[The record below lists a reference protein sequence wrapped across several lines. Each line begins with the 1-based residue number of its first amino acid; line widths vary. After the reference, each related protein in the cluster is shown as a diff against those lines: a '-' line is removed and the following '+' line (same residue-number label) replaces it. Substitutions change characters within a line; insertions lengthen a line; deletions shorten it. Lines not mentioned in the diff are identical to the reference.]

1 MGNTLAAVCFI
12 YACIC
17 SLVNVPVVAK
27 DDTGFSLIMMNI
39 SFSFLMKDIPYSSQC
54 IVFKYAQGNF
64 ILDILFLFETEISK
78 GWWT

>member
-1 MGNTLAAVCFI
+1 
-12 YACIC
+12 
-17 SLVNVPVVAK
+17 
-27 DDTGFSLIMMNI
+27 MMNI